1 MVFRLFLA
9 FITVPL
15 IEIYLLMKVGS
26 AIGAEATIAI
36 VLLTGFVGAWLA
48 RQQGVSVLNRMRADM
63 NRGVPPTGQLIDA
76 ALILVAGVVLLT
88 PGFATDLM
96 GILLLIPPVRDK
108 LKQWLARKLS
118 EMAQNGQVTVI
129 HDHRR

>member
-9 FITVPL
+9 FATVPL

-36 VLLTGFVGAWLA
+36 VLLTGFAGAWLA
-48 RQQGVSVLNRMRADM
+48 RAQGVSVLNRMRADM
-63 NRGVPPTGQLIDA
+63 NRGVPPTGQLVDA

-88 PGFATDLM
+88 PGFATDIM
-96 GILLLIPPVRDK
+96 GLLLLIPPVRAK
-108 LKQWLARKLS
+108 LKEVLGRKLAD
-118 EMAQNGQVTVI
+118 MAQNGHVTVI
-129 HDHRR
+129 HR